1 MPRVMIPSSRAAARV
16 FRERLRLWRL
26 GRRMTIVE
34 LSAKSGLQKAAIGHF
49 ESGRRRP
56 SLENLRRLCH
66 GLGVSA
72 DYLLGLRDV

>member
-1 MPRVMIPSSRAAARV
+1 
-16 FRERLRLWRL
+16 
-26 GRRMTIVE
+26 MTIVE

-72 DYLLGLRDV
+72 DYLLGLRDA